1 MLGSWGKVPGL
12 LWRLKVTPLRRE
24 CASSWARRV
33 STSVADEG
41 LRDRVA
47 PDMNSDV
54 TSSDENIDTVV
65 DVAMSNIDAEYEVL
79 VAEYAV
85 SLV

>member
-1 MLGSWGKVPGL
+1 VQD
-12 LWRLKVTPLRRE
+12 
-24 CASSWARRV
+24 SWARRV
-33 STSVADEG
+33 STSVADDD

-47 PDMNSDV
+47 PDMYSGV

-65 DVAMSNIDAEYEVL
+65 DAEMISIDAEYEAL

>member
-1 MLGSWGKVPGL
+1 MGSTRPQGCSLPARHLYCKI
-12 LWRLKVTPLRRE
+12 
-24 CASSWARRV
+24 SWVRRV
-33 STSVADEG
+33 STSVADDD

-47 PDMNSDV
+47 PDMYSDV

-65 DVAMSNIDAEYEVL
+65 DVAMSNFDAEYEAL

-85 SLV
+85 SV

>member
-1 MLGSWGKVPGL
+1 M
-12 LWRLKVTPLRRE
+12 
-24 CASSWARRV
+24 
-33 STSVADEG
+33 
-41 LRDRVA
+41 RDRVA

-65 DVAMSNIDAEYEVL
+65 DVAMSNIDAEYEAL

>member
-1 MLGSWGKVPGL
+1 MYSG
-12 LWRLKVTPLRRE
+12 
-24 CASSWARRV
+24 
-33 STSVADEG
+33 
-41 LRDRVA
+41 
-47 PDMNSDV
+47 V

-65 DVAMSNIDAEYEVL
+65 DVAMSNIDAEYEAL

>member
-1 MLGSWGKVPGL
+1 M
-12 LWRLKVTPLRRE
+12 
-24 CASSWARRV
+24 
-33 STSVADEG
+33 
-41 LRDRVA
+41 RDRVA
-47 PDMNSDV
+47 PDMYSGV

-65 DVAMSNIDAEYEVL
+65 DVAMSNIDAEYEAL